1 MRLSP
6 LLAALALATA
16 ALSQALAQAD
26 NMRGDKAASELMA
39 ALQFQHIKL
48 WSAGRLGN
56 WPLATYEL
64 NQIEAGLGRVAQP
77 TGRADQAVA
86 AVQALRSA
94 VGAKDAAAF
103 TKAYGDLTNGCNA
116 CHRAEGYGFITL
128 QVPANSPFTDQ
139 LFVDQLAEARW
150 LARSI
155 CGNCHVVSDRPNEQ
169 PESRIPAPSFTDIA
183 SRPSFSSDDL
193 RQLLT
198 SGHRYLG
205 PNQSMPNPRL
215 ASHQVEAL
223 VALFETLR
231 AERSR

>member
-169 PESRIPAPSFTDIA
+169 PESRIPAPSFPDIA

>member
-103 TKAYGDLTNGCNA
+103 T
-116 CHRAEGYGFITL
+116 
-128 QVPANSPFTDQ
+128 
-139 LFVDQLAEARW
+139 
-150 LARSI
+150 
-155 CGNCHVVSDRPNEQ
+155 RPTA
-169 PESRIPAPSFTDIA
+169 I
-183 SRPSFSSDDL
+183 
-193 RQLLT
+193 
-198 SGHRYLG
+198 
-205 PNQSMPNPRL
+205 
-215 ASHQVEAL
+215 
-223 VALFETLR
+223 
-231 AERSR
+231 